1 MMRKCFFICVYKS
14 KEKYLISIV
23 LICFRLGFY
32 RLKKGARPLGA
43 SFFLVGVDVEYKEDG
58 IRKYIG
64 VHSLKPDG
72 SSENIYA
79 GAIGSKSV
87 EVSNILSSCYDNEE
101 CVDMEKAWGIAKK
114 CVYEQFHIQA
124 LSSQSSSQINNE
136 NDYFLKYSPGLSFT
150 RVWIFWI
157 QL

>member
-1 MMRKCFFICVYKS
+1 M
-14 KEKYLISIV
+14 
-23 LICFRLGFY
+23 
-32 RLKKGARPLGA
+32 KKGARPLGA

-136 NDYFLKYSPGLSFT
+136 NENIEDKDTCNYVFEAIEGKFVHSDEKLTWTVLNHDQIVDLLHK
-150 RVWIFWI
+150 V
-157 QL
+157 